1 MDELK
6 EIKEKLTAIES
17 LLQRLPEIQAAV
29 FIQMNEEYQAAKMR
43 GQKSSELWSIAP
55 PSSR

>member
-17 LLQRLPEIQAAV
+17 LLQRLTEIQAAV